1 MAKAN
6 MRYSKRKLI
15 RDPRKIPPWFRSRA
29 AEAMFWE
36 THDFAA
42 GILADGERVRK
53 ELDELLGLE
62 DE

>member
-1 MAKAN
+1 

-15 RDPRKIPPWFRSRA
+15 RDPRKIPPRFQSRA

-62 DE
+62 D